1 MSSTRISENGA
12 DEEDDFKSLGLPAD
26 LEAKTY
32 AKFDSMVNERRIFYE
47 VTKAE
52 IYSHNGFLFEFRI
65 TPILSDKPVLPPND
79 PGRIKSSGPFINPN
93 PDEVITDIGDSHRLL
108 VNKYCI
114 YRPMLVLPTREFA
127 LQEDDLSATDLT
139 AVWAVM
145 KSFSTTRLL
154 MIYNCG
160 VNSGSSQGH
169 KHMQLFAEPE
179 FEIWPARASAS
190 ARDEVESRISGV
202 SFKHF
207 VLRIPEHAKARD
219 VVRIHDRLLALTK
232 EVLVRIGDVDGDYNV
247 AMTEEW
253 MALIPRRTFGP
264 GGPNGSN
271 AAGMLGLVAIKDEEE
286 RRRWAELGYTDYLA
300 YLGVPIDA

>member
-1 MSSTRISENGA
+1 MPSTRISENGA
-12 DEEDDFKSLGLPAD
+12 DEDDFKRLGLPAD

-32 AKFDSMVNERRIFYE
+32 AKFDSMVNERRIFYD

-52 IYSHNGFLFEFRI
+52 LYSHNGFLFEFRI
-65 TPILSDKPVLPPND
+65 IPILSRKPVLAPND

-93 PDEVITDIGDSHRLL
+93 PDEVITDIGQSHRLL

-127 LQEDDLSATDLT
+127 LQEDDLNTTDLT

-145 KSFSTTRLL
+145 KSFSTPLL

-169 KHMQLFAEPE
+169 KHLQLFAAPQHEL
-179 FEIWPARASAS
+179 WPSRATSEEDVAC
-190 ARDEVESRISGV
+190 RIPGV
-202 SFKHF
+202 SFKHY
-207 VLRIPEHAKARD
+207 VLRIPERATTRD
-219 VVRIHDRLLALTK
+219 IVRIHERLLALTK
-232 EVLVRIGDVDGDYNV
+232 EALVKAGDVDGDYNV
-247 AMTEEW
+247 AMTAEW
-253 MALIPRRTFGP
+253 MAFIPRRTFGP
-264 GGPNGSN
+264 GGPNGCN
-271 AAGMLGLVAIKDEEE
+271 AAGMLGLVAIKDDEE
-286 RRRWAELGYTDYLA
+286 RKRWAELGYTDYLA